1 MSELT
6 AAIMSEGP
14 IEIKPRAGAGGGA
27 VEQFFVRAAL
37 AEKIKNTAALIKA
50 ATEKITPDRPP
61 VIAYSGGADSQVLLE
76 IAARDAGIKPILI
89 FADTGIEYPETLPFI
104 RAEAARYNL
113 DLRIARPE
121 RHYTETWKR
130 NGWPFMGKIAARL
143 WNQNH
148 PDAGFKLNCSECC
161 LELKIKPARRIVKN
175 LGARLQITGQKGK
188 ADDQARGLRSLKD
201 GPLFFQRAHGIYIL
215 NPLTGWTD
223 PEVAALAAERGLP
236 RHPARDRGALTIG
249 CVYCGGGAQFEN
261 SGIRVLRHTWPEAWR
276 RYIAD
281 IGAGPVILA
290 IKHRA
295 RMPEII
301 QALIEIDLERGG
313 TGHWRSGLEFLADTR
328 PWVFDF
334 IRKTPLKGYR
344 R

>member
-1 MSELT
+1 LSESPVQIRHGGETT
-6 AAIMSEGP
+6 AQS
-14 IEIKPRAGAGGGA
+14 
-27 VEQFFVRAAL
+27 VDRAAL
-37 AEKIKNTAALIKA
+37 AEKIKRTAELIQA
-50 ATEKITPDRPP
+50 ATARISPDRPP
-61 VIAYSGGADSQVLLE
+61 VLAYSGGADSQALLE

-89 FADTGIEYPETLPFI
+89 FADTGMEYPETLPFI
-104 RAEAARYNL
+104 RAEAARYGL
-113 DLRIARPE
+113 ELRIARPE

-161 LELKIKPARRIVKN
+161 LEQKIRPARRMAKN
-175 LGARLQITGQKGK
+175 LGAKLQITGQKGK

-223 PEVAALAAERGLP
+223 AEVAALRADRGLVD
-236 RHPARDRGALTIG
+236 HPAKYRGALTIG
-249 CVYCGGGAQFEN
+249 CIYCGGGSQFEN

-276 RYIAD
+276 RYIAE

-290 IKHRA
+290 IKHRV
-295 RMPEII
+295 RMSEII
-301 QALIEIDLERGG
+301 QSLIEIDLERGG
-313 TGHWRSGLEFLADTR
+313 DGRWREGLGYLADFR
-328 PWVFDF
+328 SWVFDF